1 MQLSELD
8 WDYVQERAAHFTGR
22 GWVFARLDQFLH
34 GPPGVFLLLGEP
46 GTGKTAIA
54 AQLAL
59 AAAGRLTP
67 AAAGAVPHRAMPVAA
82 AYFCRAGQVDLLDVA
97 QRLSDQLAEAVPGF
111 AHARQAILLPEIHVG
126 DVQVRTGRY
135 CCRRVGD
142 RGPHRSEPARSGDG
156 VRAGRDATL

>member
-1 MQLSELD
+1 MQLSEFD
-8 WDYVQERAAHFTGR
+8 WAYAQERAAYFTGR
-22 GWVFARLDQFLH
+22 GWVFARFDRFFR

-67 AAAGAVPHRAMPVAA
+67 ATVDVPNLAVPVAA
-82 AYFCRAGQVDLLDVA
+82 AYFCRARQVDLLDVA

-111 AHARQAILLPEIHVG
+111 AHARQATLLPEIHVG
-126 DVQVRTGRY
+126 DVQVHTGDIAA
-135 CCRRVGD
+135 G
-142 RGPHRSEPARSGDG
+142 GSATG
-156 VRAGRDATL
+156 VRIDLSRLAGRRRSPGV